1 MIDSTQVHRR
11 ARISLAIFALLL
23 FQIPAPAQ
31 NKSKQLPQS
40 KAKQI
45 DALIATYNRYGQFN
59 GAALVAENNKV
70 ILKKGYGL
78 ANMEWN
84 LPNQA
89 DTKFRLGS
97 ITKQFTATVI
107 LQLAEQGKLKLDG
120 KLSDYLDYRKDTGS
134 KVTIHNLLTHTSGIP
149 NYTALPGFF
158 QNVSRNPFTVNDFV
172 KKYASGDLEFE
183 PGSKFNYSNSGY
195 FLLGAIIEKVTGKP
209 YEQVLQENI
218 FDPVG
223 MKNTGYD
230 HYDQV
235 ISKRAAGYIKTPKGY
250 QNAPYLD
257 MSIPYAAGSLYSTV
271 EDLYLWDQALNGEK
285 ILSAKSKAAMFTPNL
300 SNYGYGFV
308 MANATLGPKKLV
320 VPTVQHDGGING
332 FNTTIVRLPGDKGLI
347 VLLDNTS
354 QGQSLRQMT
363 IGITNI
369 LYGQP
374 YDLAKRSIAEVLTK
388 TMAEKDVAA
397 AIQQYRDLKASKTK
411 EYDFSEDQLNTLGY
425 QLLRSGKKL
434 EAIEIFKLNVE
445 AYPQAFNPYDSLGE
459 AYNVNGDK
467 DLAVANYKKS
477 LELNPNNAN
486 AKSVLTALTTNRKE
500 VKVDQKIYDSYVG
513 DYQLSPDFVLTISI
527 EDGKLMGTPT
537 GQPKAE
543 LFPTSET
550 EFFLKLVNAQVTF
563 VKDEQGNVKHLILHQ
578 NGRNMEAKKIR

>member
-1 MIDSTQVHRR
+1 MINTFRMRGRALFLLSVFAVLSIQV
-11 ARISLAIFALLL
+11 SV
-23 FQIPAPAQ
+23 QAQ
-31 NKSKQLPQS
+31 NK
-40 KAKQI
+40 AKRI
-45 DALIATYNRYGQFN
+45 DELISSYNKYGQFN

-70 ILKKGYGL
+70 IIKKGYGL

-84 LPNQA
+84 IPNEP

-107 LQLAEQGKLKLDG
+107 LQLVEQGKLKLDG
-120 KLSDYLDYRKDTGS
+120 KLSDYLDAYRKDTGG

-158 QNVSRNPFTVNDFV
+158 QNVSRNPFAVTEFIQ
-172 KKYASGDLEFE
+172 KYASGDLEFE
-183 PGSKFNYSNSGY
+183 PGTKFNYSNSGY

-209 YEQVLQENI
+209 YEQVLKENI
-218 FDPVG
+218 FDPAG

-235 ISKRAAGYIKTPKGY
+235 INKRAAGYIKTPKGY

-257 MSIPYAAGSLYSTV
+257 MTIPYAAGSLYSTV
-271 EDLYLWDQALNGEK
+271 EDLYLWDQALNGDK

-320 VPTVQHDGGING
+320 VPTIQHGGGING

-354 QGQSLRQMT
+354 QGQFLGPLT
-363 IGITNI
+363 TGITNI

-374 YDLAKRSIAEVLTK
+374 YDLAKRSIAETLKQTI
-388 TMAEKDVAA
+388 AEKDVAA
-397 AIQQYRDLKASKTK
+397 AIQQYHQLKTSKSK
-411 EYDFSEDQLNTLGY
+411 EYYFSDGELNTLGY
-425 QLLRSGKKL
+425 QLLQERKIR
-434 EAIEIFKLNVE
+434 EAIEILKLNVE
-445 AYPQAFNPYDSLGE
+445 AYPNAFNTYDSLGE
-459 AYNVNGDK
+459 AYMQNRDK
-467 DLAVANYKKS
+467 DLAITNYKKS
-477 LELNPNNAN
+477 LELNPQNAG
-486 AKSVLTALTTNRKE
+486 ATRALATLTADRKE
-500 VKVDQKIYDSYVG
+500 VKVDPKIYDSYAG
-513 DYQLSPDFVLTISI
+513 DYELATNFVLTISN
-527 EDGKLMGTPT
+527 EDGKLMGQAS
-537 GQPKAE
+537 GQPKSQ

-550 EFFLKLVNAQVTF
+550 EFFIKIVDAQVTF
-563 VKDEQGNVKHLILHQ
+563 VKDERGNVDHLILHQ